1 MLRSFD
7 TIMNHVKDE
16 DVLTVFTLCGR
27 CVSGHWYEDH
37 VLQALCSAAS
47 FTEIRPLVY
56 QQNEVY

>member
-16 DVLTVFTLCGR
+16 DVLTIYTIGCT
-27 CVSGHWYEDH
+27 CVRGHWYEDH
-37 VLQALCSAAS
+37 VLRALCSAAS
-47 FTEIRPLVY
+47 FTEIGPLVY